1 MSDFRQVVS
10 HSLRYLRDN
19 NVVGENVIRD
29 LYKKSKQLPCT
40 AWMQYLKGLV
50 SKKMYGDMHR
60 LYVESIKQDCG
71 FTRLTPR
78 QVAAIDMFYDDM
90 FMTGEL

>member
-1 MSDFRQVVS
+1 MTDFVQVVS

-29 LYKKSKQLPCT
+29 LYAKSKQLPCT
-40 AWMQYLKGLV
+40 EWMQYLKGLV
-50 SKKMYGDMHR
+50 SRKMYNDMHR
-60 LYVESIKQDCG
+60 LYIESTKQDCG
-71 FTRLTPR
+71 FHRLTSR
-78 QVAAIDMFYDDM
+78 QIAAIDIFYDDM

>member
-1 MSDFRQVVS
+1 MSDFAQVVS

-29 LYKKSKQLPCT
+29 LYAKSKQLPCT
-40 AWMQYLKGLV
+40 AWMTYLQGIITR
-50 SKKMYGDMHR
+50 KMYRDMHR
-60 LYVESIKQDCG
+60 LYTESMKQDCG
-71 FTRLTPR
+71 FTRLSSS
-78 QVAAIDMFYDDM
+78 QVVAIDVFYDDM